1 MSTTRMNA
9 EAMGEPAPLEVRI
22 HRGAHEIGG
31 NCVELRHGQDTLIL
45 DIGKPLTA
53 AWGEVVPLPAAIG
66 LDDNGARP
74 LGVIISHGHQDHWG
88 LAPQLPPDIPVFIGE
103 GAANILRAAKFWG
116 SGVDLHEAGHLHDR
130 VPFTLGPFTV
140 TPYLADHSAYDAFS
154 LLIEA
159 GGRSLFYTGDIRGH
173 GRKAAAFERLLAD
186 PPSPV
191 HVILMEG
198 TSFRAVDPGDSD
210 SVERDSTGSTAA
222 DSGLAADAEA
232 DATEPAPELASLTE
246 SDVEIQLAETLR
258 ATTGLVVVL
267 GSAQNIDRLVTVYRA
282 TLRADRDLVVDLYT
296 ADIAAATGRPSIPV
310 VGDDW
315 PRVHVYA
322 PRRQRVRVRD
332 SGEFDRVDRVRER
345 RLYSEQ
351 LRERAGQLVLFG
363 AYQGEIPN
371 LIRDGLLTGG
381 AVVWSMWDG
390 YLGEPSGK
398 RLQAALQSAN
408 IPLIQHHTSG
418 HATPADLARLVNA
431 LHPDAVVPIHTEAP
445 DAYTAIIGE
454 IVQPHA
460 DGTWWTA

>member
-1 MSTTRMNA
+1 MNA
-9 EAMGEPAPLEVRI
+9 EFVREPAPLEVRI

-53 AWGEVVPLPAAIG
+53 AWDEVVPLPAAIG
-66 LDDNGARP
+66 LDEDGTRP
-74 LGVIISHGHQDHWG
+74 LGVVISHGHQDHWG
-88 LAPQLPPDIPVFIGE
+88 LAPQLPTDIPVFIGE
-103 GAANILRAAKFWG
+103 GAASILRAAQFWG

-130 VPFTLGPFTV
+130 VPFTLGPFTI

-173 GRKAAAFERLLAD
+173 GRKAAAFERLLAE

-191 HVILMEG
+191 HAILMEG
-198 TSFRAVDPGDSD
+198 TSFRTVDPDDSGSAESDSD
-210 SVERDSTGSTAA
+210 GSDSDDDTAA
-222 DSGLAADAEA
+222 DSGLAVDSDA
-232 DATEPAPELASLTE
+232 DATAQAPALASLTE
-246 SDVEIQLAETLR
+246 SEVEIQLADTLR

-296 ADIAAATGRPSIPV
+296 ADIAAATGRPSIPA

-322 PRRQRVRVRD
+322 PLRQRVRVKD
-332 SGEFDRVDRVRER
+332 SGEFERVDRVRER
-345 RLYSEQ
+345 RLYAEQ
-351 LRERAGQLVLFG
+351 LRERASQLVLFG

-371 LIRDGLLTGG
+371 LIREGLLTGG

-398 RLQAALQSAN
+398 RLQAALQSAS
-408 IPLIQHHTSG
+408 IPLIQRHTSG
-418 HATPADLARLVNA
+418 HATPADLVRLVQA
-431 LHPDAVVPIHTEAP
+431 LRPDVVVPIHTEAP
-445 DAYTAIIGE
+445 DAYASTIGE
-454 IVQPHA
+454 LVQPHA
-460 DGTWWTA
+460 DGTWWAV